1 MLLVGNRGQGH
12 STSVMRTPKA
22 KRKIW
27 RFRGISETQI
37 QSHMTLWVMM
47 AAPLLASHD
56 LSAST
61 DFDRAMLMNP
71 EILAINQDPLG
82 IQGHKHGSTP
92 GLWVLAK
99 PLVDGSVAVSISNMT
114 RIARSA
120 RVRLADLGVPGEA
133 DVTDAW
139 AMAPVGRRR
148 VLDER
153 LGPFESLVYVC
164 RPVARTD
171 ADAADGSL
179 AEPST

>member
-12 STSVMRTPKA
+12 STSVMRTPKK

-56 LSAST
+56 LSDST

-82 IQGHKHGSTP
+82 IQG
-92 GLWVLAK
+92 
-99 PLVDGSVAVSISNMT
+99 
-114 RIARSA
+114 RQAR
-120 RVRLADLGVPGEA
+120 D
-133 DVTDAW
+133 
-139 AMAPVGRRR
+139 RRR
-148 VLDER
+148 VVGPRQAARRR
-153 LGPFESLVYVC
+153 LGGRVDLEHDPD
-164 RPVARTD
+164 RPLGSG
-171 ADAADGSL
+171 AAG
-179 AEPST
+179 